1 MSLTKQEL
9 EYLSKFEINFKTAM
23 EQGYTNPIPS
33 VHKLKI
39 AEIFGNHIGR
49 KYYLNTSCPHCTLDL
64 LKLAGKVYF
73 SENKPKKGRPKK
85 SE

>member
-1 MSLTKQEL
+1 MTKQEL
-9 EYLSKFEINFKTAM
+9 EYLSKFENNFKTAI

-39 AEIFGNHIGR
+39 AEIYGNHIGR
-49 KYYLNTSCPHCTLDL
+49 KYYLNTSCPHCTLEL
-64 LKLAGKVYF
+64 LKLVGGVYF
-73 SENKPKKGRPKK
+73 NENENKPKKGRPKK